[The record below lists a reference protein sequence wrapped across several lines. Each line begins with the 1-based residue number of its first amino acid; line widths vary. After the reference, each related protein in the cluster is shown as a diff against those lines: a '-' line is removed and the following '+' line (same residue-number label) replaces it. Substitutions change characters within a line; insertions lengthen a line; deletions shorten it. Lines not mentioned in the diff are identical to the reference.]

1 MSYRFEHVGLTD
13 VGLQRSH
20 NEDAILLEPDVRTFV
35 ICDGMGGHAS
45 GAVAS
50 EVAVTTISEVMKNG
64 GSAET
69 TTPLPGTPTQEPLV
83 KAILAANGAVFSR
96 SQSDPQCHGMGT
108 TVVGLRFE
116 DEKVHVCHIGD
127 SRIYL
132 LRAGTLQQLT
142 RDHSLINLY
151 ADHPEMA
158 GKLGPAHSNI
168 IVRAVGLHAD
178 VEVEHSVV
186 ELEPDDV
193 YLLCSDGLV
202 DMTEDWMVREML
214 TSGDDLKTT
223 AENLIRAANAHG
235 GADNVSVILIKL
247 TELPAAG

>member
-1 MSYRFEHVGLTD
+1 MPFRLEHVGLTD
-13 VGLQRSH
+13 VGVQRSH
-20 NEDAILLEPDVRTFV
+20 NEDAILLEPELSTFV

-50 EVAVTTISEVMKNG
+50 QVAVTTISEVMRNG
-64 GSAET
+64 TAAAAGAT
-69 TTPLPGTPTQEPLV
+69 APMPGVEVQEPLV
-83 KAILAANGAVFSR
+83 TAILAANQAVFAR

-116 DEKVHVCHIGD
+116 NDRVHVCHIGD

-132 LRAGTLQQLT
+132 LRGGGLQQLT

-151 ADHPEMA
+151 ADHPEMV

-168 IVRAVGLHAD
+168 IVRAVGLHGE

-186 ELEPDDV
+186 EVEPDDV
-193 YLLCSDGLV
+193 YLLCSDGLI
-202 DMTEDWMVREML
+202 DMTDDWMVREML
-214 TSGDDLKTT
+214 TSGDDLQTT
-223 AENLIRAANAHG
+223 AENLVRAANAHG
-235 GADNVSVILIKL
+235 GADNVSVILVKL
-247 TELPAAG
+247 IEIP

>member
-1 MSYRFEHVGLTD
+1 MPFRFEHVGLTD
-13 VGLQRSH
+13 VGLQRTH
-20 NEDAILLEPDVRTFV
+20 NEDAILLEPELRAFV

-50 EVAVTTISEVMKNG
+50 QVAVSTISETLRNG
-64 GSAET
+64 DSAEVT
-69 TTPLPGTPTQEPLV
+69 APLPGSTNAEPLV
-83 KAILAANGAVFSR
+83 KAILAANHAVFSR

-132 LRAGTLQQLT
+132 LRGGGLQQLT

-168 IVRAVGLHAD
+168 IVRAVGLHAE

-186 ELEPDDV
+186 EVEPDDV
-193 YLLCSDGLV
+193 YLLCSDGLI
-202 DMTEDWMVREML
+202 DMTDDWMVREML
-214 TSGDDLKTT
+214 TSGDDLATT

-235 GADNVSVILIKL
+235 GADNVSVILVKL
-247 TELPAAG
+247 VETT

>member
-1 MSYRFEHVGLTD
+1 MPFRLEHVGLTD
-13 VGLQRSH
+13 VGLQRTH
-20 NEDAILLEPDVRTFV
+20 NEDAILVEPEVNTFV

-50 EVAVTTISEVMKNG
+50 QVAVTTISQIMRN
-64 GSAET
+64 
-69 TTPLPGTPTQEPLV
+69 GTPAGDTAPMPGVQPEEPLV
-83 KAILAANGAVFSR
+83 HAILAANQAVFAR

-116 DEKVHVCHIGD
+116 EEKVHVCHIGD

-132 LRAGTLQQLT
+132 LRGGGLQQLT

-168 IVRAVGLHAD
+168 IVRAVGLHAE

-186 ELEPDDV
+186 ETEPGDV
-193 YLLCSDGLV
+193 YLLCSDGLI
-202 DMTEDWMVREML
+202 DMTDDWMVREML
-214 TSGDDLKTT
+214 TSGDDLQTT

-235 GADNVSVILIKL
+235 GADNVSVILVKL
-247 TELPAAG
+247 VEPS